1 MSLFSD
7 NIKTLRNKKSA
18 TQQVVAE
25 GCNVPRDRY
34 VKYEGGINLP
44 PPDFLLA
51 VSRYFHISIDIL
63 LSVDLRKIPV
73 DDLLKLGDNRIL
85 LPIVVDK
92 SGNNFIEI
100 IPHKARA
107 GYLTGYAD
115 PEFIEN
121 LQQIALPFLGHG
133 KMRAF
138 PIGGDSMPPHTDKS
152 FVVGRYIENL
162 GEIKKDKTY
171 IIITLSEGI
180 TYKRLSSKNTD
191 SITVE
196 PDNVI
201 YSPYDIKLSD
211 IIEIWEYVAHIGQD
225 DSKSDLFNIEGFPGI
240 IRTMQSDIA
249 AINAKIGK

>member
-7 NIKTLRNKKSA
+7 NIKVLRNKKA
-18 TQQVVAE
+18 VTQQVVAE
-25 GCNVPRDRY
+25 GCSVPRDRY
-34 VKYEGGINLP
+34 VKYEGGVNLP

-85 LPIVVDK
+85 LPITVDK
-92 SGNNFIEI
+92 NGNNFIEI

-107 GYLTGYAD
+107 GYLTGYAN

-121 LQQIALPFLGHG
+121 LQQIALPFLGAG

-138 PIGGDSMPPHTDKS
+138 PIGGDSMPPHTNKS
-152 FVVGRYIENL
+152 FIVGRYIENL

-171 IIITLSEGI
+171 IIVTLSEGI
-180 TYKRLSSKNTD
+180 TYKRLNSKNDD
-191 SITVE
+191 SITVA
-196 PDNVI
+196 PDNII

-211 IIEIWEYVAHIGQD
+211 VLEIWEYVAHIGQED
-225 DSKSDLFNIEGFPGI
+225 NKPESFDAESFPGI
-240 IRTMQSDIA
+240 LKILQSDIA
-249 AINAKIGK
+249 AINAKIGR

>member
-7 NIKTLRNKKSA
+7 NIKVLRSKKGV
-18 TQQVVAE
+18 TQQAVAD
-25 GCNVPRDRY
+25 GCLVPRDRY

-73 DDLLKLGDNRIL
+73 DDLLKLDDNRIL
-85 LPIVVDK
+85 LPITVDK
-92 SGNNFIEI
+92 NGNNFIEI
-100 IPHKARA
+100 VPHKARA
-107 GYLTGYAD
+107 GYLTGYSD
-115 PEFIEN
+115 PEYIEN
-121 LQQIALPFLGHG
+121 LQQISLPFLGPG

-152 FVVGRYIENL
+152 FIVGKYIENL

-180 TYKRLSSKNTD
+180 TYKRLNSKNAD

-196 PDNVI
+196 PDNII

-211 IIEIWEYVAHIGQD
+211 ILEIWEYVAHIGQD
-225 DSKSDLFNIEGFPGI
+225 DNKPSESGSMDNLIIQMSRDISQLKSRI
-240 IRTMQSDIA
+240 
-249 AINAKIGK
+249 

>member
-7 NIKTLRNKKSA
+7 NIKVLRNKKNV
-18 TQQVVAE
+18 TQQVVAD

-44 PPDFLLA
+44 PPDFLLG

-63 LSVDLRKIPV
+63 LSVDLLKIPV
-73 DDLLKLGDNRIL
+73 DDLLNLGDNRIL
-85 LPIVVDK
+85 LPITVDK
-92 SGNNFIEI
+92 NGTNFIEI
-100 IPHKARA
+100 VPHKARA
-107 GYLTGYAD
+107 GYLTGYSD

-121 LQQIALPFLGHG
+121 LQQIALPFLGAG

-152 FVVGRYIENL
+152 FIVGRYIENL
-162 GEIKKDKTY
+162 GEIKMNKTY
-171 IIITLSEGI
+171 IIITQSEGI
-180 TYKRLSSKNTD
+180 TYKRLSSKNSD

-196 PDNVI
+196 PDNII

-211 IIEIWEYVAHIGQD
+211 VLEIWEYVAHIGQD
-225 DSKSDLFNIEGFPGI
+225 DNKTCSENTFMDNLLLQMSRDVSQLKNRL
-240 IRTMQSDIA
+240 
-249 AINAKIGK
+249 

>member
-7 NIKTLRNKKSA
+7 NIKILRNKKSV
-18 TQQVVAE
+18 TQQLVAD
-25 GCNVPRDRY
+25 GCKVPRDRY

-51 VSRYFHISIDIL
+51 ISRYFHISIDIL

-73 DDLLKLGDNRIL
+73 EDLLKLGDNRIL
-85 LPIVVDK
+85 LPIVVDQN
-92 SGNNFIEI
+92 GTNFIEI

-107 GYLTGYAD
+107 GYLTGYSD

-121 LQQIALPFLGHG
+121 LQQVALPFLGSG

-152 FVVGRYIENL
+152 FVVGRYVENL

-180 TYKRLSSKNTD
+180 TYKRLNSKNED

-196 PDNVI
+196 PDNII
-201 YSPYDIKLSD
+201 YSPYDIRLSD
-211 IIEIWEYVAHIGQD
+211 ILEIWEYVAHIGQD
-225 DSKSDLFNIEGFPGI
+225 DTKISADTASMDTLILQMSRD
-240 IRTMQSDIA
+240 IRQLK
-249 AINAKIGK
+249 NRL

>member
-7 NIKTLRNKKSA
+7 NIKVLRSKKGV
-18 TQQVVAE
+18 TQQVVAD
-25 GCNVPRDRY
+25 GCSVPRDRY

-92 SGNNFIEI
+92 NGNNFIEI
-100 IPHKARA
+100 VPHKARA
-107 GYLTGYAD
+107 GYLTGYSD

-121 LQQIALPFLGHG
+121 LQQVSLPFLGSG

-152 FVVGRYIENL
+152 FIVGRYIENL

-180 TYKRLSSKNTD
+180 TYKRLNSKNAD

-196 PDNVI
+196 PDNII
-201 YSPYDIKLSD
+201 YSPYEIKLSD
-211 IIEIWEYVAHIGQD
+211 VLEIWEYVAHIGQD
-225 DSKSDLFNIEGFPGI
+225 DNKPTTESGSMDNLIIQMSRDISQLKSRI
-240 IRTMQSDIA
+240 
-249 AINAKIGK
+249 

>member
-7 NIKTLRNKKSA
+7 NIKILRNKKSV
-18 TQQVVAE
+18 TQQVVAD
-25 GCNVPRDRY
+25 GCRVPRDRY

-73 DDLLKLGDNRIL
+73 DDLLTLGDNRIL
-85 LPIVVDK
+85 LPIVVDQK
-92 SGNNFIEI
+92 GTNFIEI

-107 GYLTGYAD
+107 GYLTGYSD

-121 LQQIALPFLGHG
+121 LQQVALPFLGSG

-152 FVVGRYIENL
+152 FVVGRYVENL

-180 TYKRLSSKNTD
+180 TYKRLNSKNKD

-196 PDNVI
+196 PDNII
-201 YSPYDIKLSD
+201 YSPYDIRLSD
-211 IIEIWEYVAHIGQD
+211 ILEIWEYVAHIGQD
-225 DSKSDLFNIEGFPGI
+225 DTKIPTENPS
-240 IRTMQSDIA
+240 MDIL
-249 AINAKIGK
+249 ILEMSRDIKQLKNRLD

>member
-7 NIKTLRNKKSA
+7 NIKVLRSKKGV
-18 TQQVVAE
+18 TQQVVAD
-25 GCNVPRDRY
+25 GCRLPRDRY

-92 SGNNFIEI
+92 NGNNFIEI
-100 IPHKARA
+100 VPHKARA
-107 GYLTGYAD
+107 GYLTGYSD

-121 LQQIALPFLGHG
+121 LQQVSLPFLGSG

-152 FVVGRYIENL
+152 FIVGRYIENL

-180 TYKRLSSKNTD
+180 TYKRLNSKNAD

-196 PDNVI
+196 PDNII

-211 IIEIWEYVAHIGQD
+211 VLEIWEYVAHIGQD
-225 DSKSDLFNIEGFPGI
+225 DNKPTTKSGSMDNLI
-240 IRTMQSDIA
+240 IQMSRDISQLKNR
-249 AINAKIGK
+249 I

>member
-7 NIKTLRNKKSA
+7 NIKVLRSKKGV
-18 TQQVVAE
+18 TQQVVAD
-25 GCNVPRDRY
+25 GCGLPRDRY

-92 SGNNFIEI
+92 NGNNFIEI
-100 IPHKARA
+100 VPHKARA
-107 GYLTGYAD
+107 GYLTGYSD

-121 LQQIALPFLGHG
+121 LQQVSLPFLGSG

-152 FVVGRYIENL
+152 FIVGRYIENL

-180 TYKRLSSKNTD
+180 TYKRLNSKNAD

-196 PDNVI
+196 PDNII

-211 IIEIWEYVAHIGQD
+211 VLEIWEYVAHIGQD
-225 DSKSDLFNIEGFPGI
+225 DNKPKNESGSMDNLI
-240 IRTMQSDIA
+240 IQMSRDISQLKNR
-249 AINAKIGK
+249 I